1 MLPPGVGTELFGVC
15 PGTEQGRESMLS
27 QEDRRMGHFEIPVFY
42 KVCFFVVYP
51 A

>member
-1 MLPPGVGTELFGVC
+1 MLPPGAGAELFGVC

-27 QEDRRMGHFEIPVFY
+27 QKDKRVGHFEIPVFY
-42 KVCFFVVYP
+42 KVRFFAVCP